1 VKKSYLILF
10 AVLLFSLSGCSEKNE
25 QFNETSVVLSKN
37 GGITNVIVESFAE
50 DYYTEDGLR
59 TFFTEKIREY
69 DTNPDD
75 ELGISLGEIKVEN
88 GTAKATIEFSDYKV
102 YSGFYNTD
110 FFYGTVNDAYDS
122 GYTLDTTL
130 KALNSNDTIS
140 KADIMK
146 KSNDTIIIVSEP
158 VLVSSPKKIIYA
170 SANVEIIDEKH
181 VRISSDS
188 TGLAY
193 LLTD

>member
-1 VKKSYLILF
+1 MKKSYLILF
-10 AVLLFSLSGCSEKNE
+10 AVLLFSLSGCSEKKE